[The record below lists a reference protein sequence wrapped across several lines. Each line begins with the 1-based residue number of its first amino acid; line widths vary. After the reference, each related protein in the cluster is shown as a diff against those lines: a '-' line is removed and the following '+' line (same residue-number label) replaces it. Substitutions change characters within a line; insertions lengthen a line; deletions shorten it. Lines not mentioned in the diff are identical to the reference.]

1 MDELEALDNQ
11 SQNTITDEEAAQI
24 AQQRQQ
30 LTEYRQQTEAQRVA
44 EQNLSLI
51 HI

>member
-1 MDELEALDNQ
+1 MDELEALDYQ
-11 SQNTITDEEAAQI
+11 SGNTISDEEAAKV

-44 EQNLSLI
+44 
-51 HI
+51 